1 MCSQSFYLQFL
12 RFEWRIKL
20 VISVAKSF
28 VRSVNWRNYDNN
40 NNDQCYQIRRIV
52 KIEMPTKHI

>member
-1 MCSQSFYLQFL
+1 MN
-12 RFEWRIKL
+12 
-20 VISVAKSF
+20 VISVARSF
-28 VRSVNWRNYDNN
+28 VYSVNWRNYDNN